1 MPLADE
7 VGASWLGRTVGRRA
21 PSGWEWNGS
30 QSGQSATE
38 LGFPRPMLGKMQGEA
53 ACRAG
58 DEPGPVSSNI
68 RQHKSLR
75 DLIEAIPEEL
85 MMEDLTGLG
94 SR

>member
-1 MPLADE
+1 
-7 VGASWLGRTVGRRA
+7 
-21 PSGWEWNGS
+21 
-30 QSGQSATE
+30 
-38 LGFPRPMLGKMQGEA
+38 MLGKMQGEA

-58 DEPGPVSSNI
+58 DEPGPVSSTI